1 MKRGRATLLDRVIEL
16 FRDDDPPGEPVYDPV
31 HLGTTFVVSLAGIG
45 ALYWLLWTL
54 LVFEGGLQTKL
65 SAGAQVLFTA
75 KTLADF
81 GYQGSPYAMGAFE
94 GWLGNLIALA
104 LTAGL
109 AAALRRLYRDAAKK
123 KPRRK

>member
-1 MKRGRATLLDRVIEL
+1 MKRGQADLLDRVIGL
-16 FRDDDPPGEPVYDPV
+16 FRDDDPPGEPVFDPL
-31 HLGTTFVVSLAGIG
+31 HLGTTLVVSLTGIG

-54 LVFEGGLQTKL
+54 LVFEGGLQTKVL
-65 SAGAQVLFTA
+65 AGAQVLFTA

-104 LTAGL
+104 LSAGL
-109 AAALRRLYRDAAKK
+109 ALALRRLYRDAAKK
-123 KPRRK
+123 KPHRM